1 VALTPQKK
9 RRNKGWDA
17 PLRGPVPYAYRA
29 GNSFLHRLGGGWKL
43 LALFLIATL
52 AFALGPPF
60 LAAGTLLV
68 AAGSL
73 AAGMRPWELLRG
85 VKPLL
90 VMALLVTLCR
100 TLAVETH
107 GGTPVF
113 PNRRGFAEGLIFG
126 WGIILAFCAA
136 SLFFS
141 VTTMTEIKE
150 SLDKLRLRRLSLGL
164 SLMLGFLPRFFAV
177 WQNTALA
184 YRARCGKRGL
194 PQLIALVPL
203 AMERMILSAAETAT
217 ALEARGCR
225 IAPHAKPITKARTA
239 PEGPG
244 RQVFRRFFLRRIWR
258 RSVE

>member
-1 VALTPQKK
+1 VALTPRKK

-43 LALFLIATL
+43 LALFLISTL

-68 AAGSL
+68 AAASL
-73 AAGMRPWELLRG
+73 AAGMRPRELLRG

-90 VMALLVTLCR
+90 IMALLITLSR
-100 TLAVETH
+100 TLAVEAND
-107 GGTPVF
+107 GTPVF
-113 PNRRGFAEGLIFG
+113 FNRRGFAEGLVFG
-126 WGIILAFCAA
+126 WGMILAFCAA

-141 VTTMTEIKE
+141 VTTMTEIKA

-164 SLMLGFLPRFFAV
+164 SLMLGFLPRFFAL
-177 WQNTALA
+177 WQDAVLA

-203 AMERMILSAAETAT
+203 VMERMLLAAAETAT
-217 ALEARGCR
+217 ALEARGCLLL
-225 IAPHAKPITKARTA
+225 PAKPLHKSRD
-239 PEGPG
+239 
-244 RQVFRRFFLRRIWR
+244 R
-258 RSVE
+258 